1 MNRSASP
8 ASPASPSSVLF
19 DWTPAGRLSKFSG
32 ALLLMTLCGLAAAQ
46 TFKDPALEALYA
58 ANKTDELKRV
68 SSQRVAAQADD
79 AQAVLGVAL
88 SALEKDDAPARQS
101 AIKQAQTCIEKQTEK
116 QSRSAPCHYALG
128 VVLGVQAM
136 NEGMIKA
143 ARSAGTVK
151 EALAAA
157 HEIEPDWYVARSA
170 LMEFYLM
177 APGMMGGSKSK
188 AAELAK
194 AASKPEQARLL
205 QARVLMDDKKLEEAL
220 QAMTGLPG
228 LSSGADFALVSD
240 ARGWA
245 TQAGLALINDKQAAK
260 AQPLLERLQREHAGH
275 AGPAYALGRALG
287 ETGAHEAAL
296 KAYEQA
302 LAGKGASEWPV
313 VYRIGM
319 TQQALGR
326 NDDAKASFKRYLVSA
341 PKAQQKLQDDA
352 KKRLEQLGG

>member
-1 MNRSASP
+1 MRFAQVGS
-8 ASPASPSSVLF
+8 
-19 DWTPAGRLSKFSG
+19 
-32 ALLLMTLCGLAAAQ
+32 ALLLMTLYGLAAAQ
-46 TFKDPALEALYA
+46 TFKDPALEALYV
-58 ANKTDELKRV
+58 ANKTDELQRV

-79 AQAVLGVAL
+79 AQAVLGLAL
-88 SALEKDDAPARQS
+88 AALEKDDAPARQN
-101 AIKQAQTCIEKQTEK
+101 AIKQSQVCIEKQA
-116 QSRSAPCHYALG
+116 RSAPCHYALG

-151 EALAAA
+151 DALVAA

-220 QAMTGLPG
+220 QAMTGLSS

-313 VYRIGM
+313 AYRIGM
-319 TQQALGR
+319 TQQTLGR
-326 NDDAKASFKRYLVSA
+326 NDDAKASFKRYLASA

>member
-1 MNRSASP
+1 MR
-8 ASPASPSSVLF
+8 F
-19 DWTPAGRLSKFSG
+19 SKFG
-32 ALLLMTLCGLAAAQ
+32 TALMLVSCCGLAAAQ
-46 TFKDPALEALYA
+46 TFKDPALEALYV

-68 SSQRVAAQADD
+68 SGQRVAAQADD
-79 AQAVLGVAL
+79 GQAVLGLAL
-88 SALEKDDAPARQS
+88 SALEKDDAAARQS
-101 AIKQAQTCIEKQTEK
+101 AIKQAQTCIDKQAEK
-116 QSRSAPCHYALG
+116 QSRPAPCHYALG

-151 EALAAA
+151 EALIAA

-194 AASKPEQARLL
+194 AAPKPEHARLL
-205 QARVLMDDKKLEEAL
+205 QARVQMDDKKLEEAL
-220 QAMTGLPG
+220 QAMTGLP
-228 LSSGADFALVSD
+228 SSADFALLSD

-245 TQAGLALINDKQAAK
+245 TQAGLALVNDKQATK

-302 LAGKGASEWPV
+302 LAGKGASDWPV
-313 VYRIGM
+313 VYRMGM

-326 NDDAKASFKRYLVSA
+326 NDEAKASFKRYLTTA
-341 PKAQQKLQDDA
+341 NKGQQKLQDDA